1 MSISQY
7 FSVLLNSKFIIVFTT
22 IRNALPVVSYINQA
36 HFLAI
41 YLFDFQ
47 FNFDLP
53 FHKGSKPPFAEEF
66 WLKYCRPMHF
76 SSALFIL
83 DTPSVRHSSRIGILK
98 FIWILLRYYK
108 FSREFT
114 LSPWLKKFIS
124 CNPFSVRKEGKVY
137 SVVKTICHKIIKYT
151 IISLGERQREREWV
165 SHNDS
170 LWETSWF
177 RRNRWAAS
185 VWHNR

>member
-66 WLKYCRPMHF
+66 
-76 SSALFIL
+76 
-83 DTPSVRHSSRIGILK
+83 
-98 FIWILLRYYK
+98 
-108 FSREFT
+108 
-114 LSPWLKKFIS
+114 
-124 CNPFSVRKEGKVY
+124 
-137 SVVKTICHKIIKYT
+137 
-151 IISLGERQREREWV
+151 
-165 SHNDS
+165 
-170 LWETSWF
+170 
-177 RRNRWAAS
+177 
-185 VWHNR
+185 